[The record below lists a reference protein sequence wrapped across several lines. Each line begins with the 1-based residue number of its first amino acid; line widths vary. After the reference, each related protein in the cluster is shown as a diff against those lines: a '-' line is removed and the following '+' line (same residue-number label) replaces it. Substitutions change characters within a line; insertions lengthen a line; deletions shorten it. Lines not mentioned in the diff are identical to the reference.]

1 VEIKIKG
8 KNMSV
13 PPVLKDYALEKI
25 ARIERHLGDLLMSV
39 EVELTTE
46 KNPSIA
52 AGQTV
57 EVTLHTKGPII
68 RAKETSIDMH
78 ASIDRVVDKLERQ
91 IERYKDK
98 TYSSSSARRNHVKHE
113 PMIEEEEAEQGI
125 VRVKQIQFKPMTP
138 EEATMQMDLLSH
150 EFFVFTNSDTE
161 EINVVYRRRDSNYG
175 LIEPA

>member
-1 VEIKIKG
+1 MEVRIKG

-13 PPVLKDYALEKI
+13 PPVIKDYVLEKI
-25 ARIERHLGDLLMSV
+25 TRIERHLGELLFSV

-57 EVTLHTKGPII
+57 EVTLHTKGPMI
-68 RAKETSIDMH
+68 RAKETSVDMH
-78 ASIDRVVDKLERQ
+78 ASIDRVIDKLERQ

-98 TYSSSSARRNHVKHE
+98 TYSSSSARRNHAKKE
-113 PMIEEEEAEQGI
+113 PPIEEEAEQGI

-161 EINVVYRRRDSNYG
+161 EINVVYKRRDSNYG